1 MPSRRSWIKLKS
13 IKEWEAINRESFEK
27 EYKSWI
33 LSVSKDISYKL
44 SLMDPDKRES
54 LIKSYKRLENPLSV
68 FNDAPKRVKDLAG
81 ERLKTFI
88 LVETD
93 AISFFPSLYSSSP
106 IVLDYAVAM
115 NRRFYCRGLW
125 FSIISLN
132 SEFIEQATDRMLSFA
147 LEHEFQMNNLYD
159 EATTNLRSLSP
170 EEKRQI
176 CLAAYGGAVEKLSIT
191 PEEVA
196 EEEMLM
202 LQFINT
208 QPLIPKPY
216 AEMALLCYL
225 EDGFDMLE
233 MFGHQSKNAKEDK
246 FGMELYEEFRGWADF
261 SSRTYHLFVREIIN
275 NLKES
280 YRGYV

>member
-1 MPSRRSWIKLKS
+1 LKS
-13 IKEWEAINRESFEK
+13 VKEWKAINREYFEK

-44 SLMDPDKRES
+44 GLMDPEKRKS
-54 LIKSYKRLENPLSV
+54 LIESYKQLENPLSV
-68 FNDAPKRVKDLAG
+68 FNDASERLNELAG
-81 ERLKTFI
+81 EKLRTFI

-93 AISFFPSLYSSSP
+93 AVSFFPSLYSPSP
-106 IVLDYAVAM
+106 IILDYAVAM
-115 NRRFYCRGLW
+115 NRRFYCKGLW

-132 SEFIEQATDRMLSFA
+132 SQFIEQTTNRMLSFA

-176 CLAAYGGAVEKLSIT
+176 YETAYRGAVEKLSIT

-202 LQFINT
+202 LKLTNT

-225 EDGFDMLE
+225 EDGFDTLE
-233 MFGHQSKNAKEDK
+233 KFGHPSNSAKEDK
-246 FGMELYEEFRGWADF
+246 FGRELYGEFSGWADF
-261 SSRTYHLFVREIIN
+261 SHRTYHLFVREIVN
-275 NLKES
+275 NLEES